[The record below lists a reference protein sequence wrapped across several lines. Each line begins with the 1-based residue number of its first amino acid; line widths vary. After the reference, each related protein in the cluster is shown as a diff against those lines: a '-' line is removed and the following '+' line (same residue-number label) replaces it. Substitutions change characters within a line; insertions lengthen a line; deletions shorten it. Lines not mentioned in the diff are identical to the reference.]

1 MIFVSAVAGV
11 KNAFET
17 NSLLKKQRLQGKL
30 LPPFIPF
37 RKISLSAKLVYLL
50 DVKKSINLMMSISL
64 FFACPLPAR
73 AFNNAFTF
81 AKAMVD
87 RQDKLRYERSESP
100 SISSG

>member
-1 MIFVSAVAGV
+1 
-11 KNAFET
+11 
-17 NSLLKKQRLQGKL
+17 
-30 LPPFIPF
+30 
-37 RKISLSAKLVYLL
+37 
-50 DVKKSINLMMSISL
+50 MMSISL